1 MFIGGVQEPI
11 DQAGAALL
19 HDPRGLGLLPIL
31 ENFVISLVAH
41 DILHLRSAPTV
52 KKLRSIV
59 HSSEL
64 TVMYLQLGGW
74 RHGHRSGMRRLRA
87 RVRSPRRVDQR
98 PSASGLASHYGPRVD
113 GHREQTK
120 RSRAGIAASVGRPRY
135 LNLPCR
141 LRVIRDQAGRS
152 HSVMRFRFAPPK
164 ADAMTHP
171 HPAALVARTGFIPSK

>member
-1 MFIGGVQEPI
+1 MTSSICE
-11 DQAGAALL
+11 A
-19 HDPRGLGLLPIL
+19 
-31 ENFVISLVAH
+31 
-41 DILHLRSAPTV
+41 APTV
-52 KKLRSIV
+52 KQLRSIV

-120 RSRAGIAASVGRPRY
+120 RSRVNIARLSDGIAALISRE
-135 LNLPCR
+135 
-141 LRVIRDQAGRS
+141 
-152 HSVMRFRFAPPK
+152 
-164 ADAMTHP
+164 
-171 HPAALVARTGFIPSK
+171 PSCDWEQSRAERRGVDTDPV